1 MSIDPDSPDF
11 VTSVAR
17 GLSVIRS
24 FGHGNP
30 TLTLAEVAD
39 KTDLTRPTAR
49 RFLLTLE
56 ALGYIHTDGKR
67 FWIGHRSLLVA
78 SSYFSSRPLPSLA
91 QPLLDGLSERTRE
104 SATLAKLLD
113 QQVIVIARSTARRSL
128 SVGLTIGS
136 RLPVYCSALGRV
148 LLASLPAH
156 EARAMVGSV
165 ELRRLAPRTPTT
177 LNAVLSRVAACR
189 ADGYATSDE
198 ELELGVRSMA
208 VPVFNRNGQTV
219 AGLSIAM
226 RADRMGPKEFVDAF
240 LPALRRA
247 QARLA
252 EKLFVE

>member
-1 MSIDPDSPDF
+1 MGNKIYVDALQKGLDVLTCFDRTHSRLTISE
-11 VTSVAR
+11 VAR
-17 GLSVIRS
+17 RT
-24 FGHGNP
+24 GHSP
-30 TLTLAEVAD
+30 AS
-39 KTDLTRPTAR
+39 AR
-49 RFLLTLE
+49 RSLFTLQT
-56 ALGYIHTDGKR
+56 LGYLETDGKR